1 MKKET
6 AKARKR
12 TRLINEKKRKKP
24 VKKKQT
30 KTITSPAMILDD
42 YVGGGDTNEA
52 TIT

>member
-24 VKKKQT
+24 EKKT

>member
-1 MKKET
+1 MKK
-6 AKARKR
+6 KIVRARER
-12 TRLINEKKRKKP
+12 TKVTNEKKRKKP
-24 VKKKQT
+24 AKKT